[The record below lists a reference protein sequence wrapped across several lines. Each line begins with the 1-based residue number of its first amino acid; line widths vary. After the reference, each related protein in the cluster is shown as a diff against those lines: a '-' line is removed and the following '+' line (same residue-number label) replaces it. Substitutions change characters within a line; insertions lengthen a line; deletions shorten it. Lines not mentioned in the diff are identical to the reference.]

1 MNYISIKIHF
11 ILTLFY
17 FKNTLFCIFIIKV
30 VMQSIQAN
38 GYPIHFNEKGYE
50 ALNLH
55 LKETKY
61 SNLFVL
67 VDTKTNEHCL
77 SKFLPYLETDLTI
90 EIIEFE
96 TGEANKNI
104 DTCVEVWKVLTELG
118 GDRKSLI
125 VNLGGGVVTDLGGFV
140 ASTFKRGVD
149 FVNIPTTLLAMVDA
163 SVGGK
168 NGVDLGNLKNQ
179 IGVINVPLMVLV
191 DSSYLVTLPKNEMR
205 SGLAEMLKHGLIFD
219 KMEWEK
225 FLNLKDIDFADFD
238 AFIHRSVAIK
248 NAIVMQDPTEK
259 NIRKALNFGHTLGH
273 AIESYFLENENKTT
287 LLHGEAI
294 AAGMI
299 LESYISWQKN
309 LISKDEY
316 NQIKN
321 TIKSIFEDIVFE
333 ENDLFPIQE
342 LLIHDKKN
350 EYGNIQFALL
360 DSIGKIKINQE
371 VENEL
376 ISRAFDDYKM

>member
-1 MNYISIKIHF
+1 M
-11 ILTLFY
+11 TQFY
-17 FKNTLFCIFIIKV
+17 FKNTLFCIFIINV
-30 VMQSIQAN
+30 IMQSIQAN

-77 SKFLPYLETDLTI
+77 SKFLPYLETDLSI

-96 TGEANKNI
+96 AGEANKNI

-140 ASTFKRGVD
+140 ASTFKRGID

-191 DSSYLVTLPKNEMR
+191 DTQYLETLPKNEMR
-205 SGLAEMLKHGLIFD
+205 SGLAEMLKHGLIYD

-225 FLNLKDIDFADFD
+225 FLNLKNIDFADFD

-273 AIESYFLENENKTT
+273 AIESYFLENEAKTT

-309 LISKDEY
+309 LISSDEY
-316 NQIKN
+316 IQIKN
-321 TIKSIFEDIVFE
+321 TIKSIFDDIVFE
-333 ENDLFPIQE
+333 ENDLSPIQE

-376 ISRAFDDYKM
+376 IKKAFEDYKL